1 MKAYGGSFQEKYWL
15 KRGGRNL
22 EDFVKIVKCLV
33 LLNRA
38 ACGFCE
44 K

>member
-1 MKAYGGSFQEKYWL
+1 MAYGSLQEKYRL
-15 KRGGRNL
+15 ERGGRTL